1 MGLLLVAIRDSTV
14 LVIIFWNFT
23 MFYERSESPQV
34 KENLTSS
41 ITNLIYELP
50 HEFSNDLKLTIL
62 GN

>member
-34 KENLTSS
+34 KENLISS

>member
-14 LVIIFWNFT
+14 LVIIFWNFA

-34 KENLTSS
+34 KENLISS

>member
-1 MGLLLVAIRDSTV
+1 MGLLLVAIPDSTV

-34 KENLTSS
+34 KENLISS

>member
-14 LVIIFWNFT
+14 LVTIFWNFS

-34 KENLTSS
+34 KENLISS